1 MGKSTRKSKGI
12 RTPASPLQN
21 PFLNYLQELH
31 ETVSWS
37 KTRPGICAQ
46 PSLGIQNACPFG
58 VAFPNASSL
67 IQDRMDKLLLVDD
80 EADVQYSFR
89 RIFDSPEIE
98 LTTAS
103 SGEEALKLIP
113 KVRPD
118 LVLMD
123 IRMGGINGLE
133 TLRRIREIDSKLPV
147 ILMTAYGTTQTAI
160 EAMKLGAY
168 DYLLKPFDVPKL
180 TQIVFGALKAA
191 RDMKRV
197 VSYQPLLESEDY
209 DLGVIGR
216 SEPMQNV
223 FKLIGQLAASDATAL
238 ITGESG
244 TGKELV
250 ARAIY
255 HHSKRSNQPFLA
267 INCAALPENLLE
279 SELFGHERGA
289 FTGAASQRIG
299 KFEQCNGGTIFLD
312 EIGDMSLPTQT
323 KILRVLQNGTFERV
337 GGNQTV
343 KVDVRVIAATNKP
356 LEQAVSKKEFRE
368 DLFYRLNVVRLEI
381 PPLRERTGDIPL
393 LVNYF
398 LKKFSQNKKPKS
410 ISPDALTLLDEYAWP
425 GNVRELENVIQR
437 ATVVTKGDVLLPID
451 FPGEITL
458 RTGRPARTETA
469 AQPAA
474 SAVEASLDAPKDLI
488 SISRLLFRW
497 ARESSGLK
505 IIPAVERELIIN
517 ALAETKGNQVQAAKL
532 LGITRATLRK
542 RVDKF
547 KIKQEISVH

>member
-1 MGKSTRKSKGI
+1 
-12 RTPASPLQN
+12 
-21 PFLNYLQELH
+21 
-31 ETVSWS
+31 
-37 KTRPGICAQ
+37 
-46 PSLGIQNACPFG
+46 
-58 VAFPNASSL
+58 
-67 IQDRMDKLLLVDD
+67 MDKLLLVDD

-89 RIFDSPEIE
+89 RIFDSPDIE

-103 SGEEALKLIP
+103 SGEEALQAIP
-113 KVRPD
+113 GLKPN
-118 LVLMD
+118 LVVMD
-123 IRMGGINGLE
+123 VRMGGLNGLE
-133 TLRRIREIDSKLPV
+133 TLRRIRQVDTKLPV
-147 ILMTAYGTTQTAI
+147 IMMTAYGTTQTAI

-180 TQIVFGALKAA
+180 KEIIFGALKAA

-209 DLGVIGR
+209 ELGVVGR
-216 SEPMQNV
+216 SEPMQKV
-223 FKLIGQLAASDATAL
+223 FKMIGQLAASDATAL

-255 HHSKRSNQPFLA
+255 HHSKRSQMPFLA
-267 INCAALPENLLE
+267 INCAAIPENLLE

-289 FTGAASQRIG
+289 FTGAANQRIG
-299 KFEQCNGGTIFLD
+299 KFEQCSGGTIFLD

-337 GGNQTV
+337 GGNQSV

-356 LEQAVSKKEFRE
+356 LEKAVANKEFRE
-368 DLFYRLNVVRLEI
+368 DLFYRLNVVRIEI
-381 PPLRERTGDIPL
+381 PPLRERSEDIRL

-398 LKKFSQNKKPKS
+398 LKKFAQSQNQTPKS
-410 ISPDALTLLDEYAWP
+410 ISAEALELLERYPWP

-437 ATVVTKGDVLLPID
+437 AIVVTKGEVILPID
-451 FPGEITL
+451 FPPGVL
-458 RTGRPARTETA
+458 QPLPRPVQSATSAAAPTAPAADAAMEHNSANNVDDLTKLART
-469 AQPAA
+469 
-474 SAVEASLDAPKDLI
+474 
-488 SISRLLFRW
+488 LFTW
-497 ARESSGLK
+497 ARSNPSFK
-505 IIPAVERELIIN
+505 VIPSVERELIIN

-547 KIKQEISVH
+547 KIRQELSVH